1 MEVGAAAP
9 DGGASFDLFVHL
21 DTVATDGKVEWRP
34 QAKGVVPQ
42 LFVHRLRDR
51 RSGPREA
58 GAQPTLRDRV
68 SEKDQA
74 SLWCRRRRRRRLLP
88 VQAPPPHLSR
98 PAGKVVARD
107 TIARDW
113 RPRRPLVLKLSGER
127 LAARPDAAH
136 GRWVAAA
143 RSPPQLVEE
152 GAEDRGRCDDRDR
165 AARACHCCKRRLG
178 RSERV
183 VARSTHARH

>member
-1 MEVGAAAP
+1 MIHHAQVIRANHDRKDRRAQSPREQAAALQP
-9 DGGASFDLFVHL
+9 PAEVL

-42 LFVHRLRDR
+42 LFVHRKRGR
-51 RSGPREA
+51 RSGAREA
-58 GAQPTLRDRV
+58 GAQPSLRDRV

-74 SLWCRRRRRRRLLP
+74 GLWCRCRRRRLLP

-113 RPRRPLVLKLSGER
+113 WPRRPLVLKLSGEW
-127 LAARPDAAH
+127 LAARPDAAP
-136 GRWVAAA
+136 GRWVAAV

-152 GAEDRGRCDDRDR
+152 GAEDRGR
-165 AARACHCCKRRLG
+165 
-178 RSERV
+178 
-183 VARSTHARH
+183 